1 MADALA
7 SGASVRKDV
16 GVQVPPRARI
26 LLSTIYLH
34 EIEILVL
41 CECCNVGH
49 YLPWQLTTQRPLKQI
64 LCVGGVSQ
72 SIFTK

>member
-1 MADALA
+1 
-7 SGASVRKDV
+7 
-16 GVQVPPRARI
+16 
-26 LLSTIYLH
+26 
-34 EIEILVL
+34 VL